1 MSPAGARDRKF
12 NATKHGAQSQPGGE
26 EVAAHLSA
34 ILGGARGVGDTD
46 LECPRGLA
54 ALQLAVCEA
63 RLDRAQA
70 HYLSVLPEER
80 DAECDHMMEHVEDV
94 LYFSGAGAELER
106 EATRRLRGLDRLSHD
121 TVARRKRL
129 AGRYLRE
136 AQAERGRALE
146 AYLEFL

>member
-12 NATKHGAQSQPGGE
+12 NATTHGAQSQPGRE
-26 EVAAHLSA
+26 EVVAHLSA
-34 ILGGARGVGDTD
+34 ILGGARGLGDTD